1 MSVNLIWLLIG
12 LWNRIRW
19 GVTIVE
25 GIKGSQKFLHETFP
39 NQLVE
44 LVKQAHAGLPF
55 KTVSDISVGADMRQ
69 KLIYPLTPELVELIK
84 ATTYYNCQW
93 KKFSYKLAEYDD
105 KDGLS
110 GTVLATIRFQD
121 NSRNINLDYMDVPIY
136 IVCRQKSVKAGRGF
150 YVFSVDYPQQA

>member
-1 MSVNLIWLLIG
+1 MSVKLSVLVALIW
-12 LWNRIRW
+12 W
-19 GVTIVE
+19 IVYW
-25 GIKGSQKFLHETFP
+25 IKDIKASRKYLYKTYP

-55 KTVSDISVGADMRQ
+55 KTAGNISVGADMRQ

-121 NSRNINLDYMDVPIY
+121 NSRNINLDYKDVPIY
-136 IVCRQKSVKAGRGF
+136 IECRPKSLKSGGGLEVTSVEYPGKA
-150 YVFSVDYPQQA
+150 